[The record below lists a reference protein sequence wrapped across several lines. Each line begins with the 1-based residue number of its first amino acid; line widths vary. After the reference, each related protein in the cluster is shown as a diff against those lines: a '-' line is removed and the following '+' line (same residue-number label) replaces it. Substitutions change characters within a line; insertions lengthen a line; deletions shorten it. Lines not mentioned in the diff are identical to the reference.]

1 VAIEFLGPL
10 TVAAVRAH
18 ERRMLV
24 WPALAFTGVLLLTRP
39 WAGHVDVV
47 GVLFAA
53 LAAVGW
59 GGYILL
65 TQHVGDRVAG
75 LKGLAITI
83 PVAALVATPF
93 GLPQA
98 AGELSWTVLAWGA
111 GLAVLM
117 PVLPFAAE
125 MMALRRL
132 TATAFGTL
140 MALEPGIAV
149 GIGALLLH
157 QLPGPVQLVGIA
169 LVVTAGIGAERRGR
183 RHAHQP
189 ATVPAAVTP

>member
-1 VAIEFLGPL
+1 MSA
-10 TVAAVRAH
+10 
-18 ERRMLV
+18 
-24 WPALAFTGVLLLTRP
+24 
-39 WAGHVDVV
+39 

-53 LAAVGW
+53 LAAAGW
-59 GGYILL
+59 GSYILL

-98 AGELSWTVLAWGA
+98 VGEITWTVLAWGL

-125 MMALRRL
+125 M
-132 TATAFGTL
+132 
-140 MALEPGIAV
+140 
-149 GIGALLLH
+149 IGAAPAHRDGLRD
-157 QLPGPVQLVGIA
+157 PDGPRAGHRGRRSAPCCCTSSRAGPSSWRIA

-183 RHAHQP
+183 RPSPPPLVAVVRGNPDRGLGGFHAGMI
-189 ATVPAAVTP
+189 TTRVGSGGWSGRGG